1 MFKKVT
7 SQKEQ
12 EAFAAT
18 WEYFCERNG
27 WHKDPYAQTGER
39 YQLLLSKRDPTV
51 IGTIEF
57 IPYHEEVEVERY
69 FRFSKIPSIFQQQE
83 RVWEIDKLCLHKDY
97 HRQGYFFH
105 FFEII
110 YDHALL
116 HQPKYYIAILE
127 KKLYRL
133 LKMSVGRRMIRVDK
147 QTVRSEASLIPVV
160 IQIEQIMKDDT
171 ILQSLLLRRNKLL
184 LWKYFFRTGLNRLKN
199 KAVRILRG

>member
-1 MFKKVT
+1 MSLCTFVHKDFLLEKRLTCLFQGALRFYLGGENMFKKVT

-69 FRFSKIPSIFQQQE
+69 FRFSKIPSIFQQQD

-105 FFEII
+105 FLKSFMIMPFFISRNII
-110 YDHALL
+110 
-116 HQPKYYIAILE
+116 
-127 KKLYRL
+127 
-133 LKMSVGRRMIRVDK
+133 
-147 QTVRSEASLIPVV
+147 
-160 IQIEQIMKDDT
+160 
-171 ILQSLLLRRNKLL
+171 
-184 LWKYFFRTGLNRLKN
+184 
-199 KAVRILRG
+199 